1 MAPGRLLVQAI
12 LLAIVIGIA
21 RILDWPWWGVTM
33 AMVGAAIAFHLALEL
48 PSSDSRHL
56 GAVPI
61 ATDDPLMVAALE
73 QAQRTWG
80 TFLRLYPD
88 HRDTTIVKFRLRTKS
103 GDIENVWG
111 DLLELRGDQATVL
124 LRTPP
129 VGDSAPR
136 DLRMTAPTSDLVDWQ
151 IMFPD
156 STLRGGFTQQ
166 ATFRIIERD
175 HGSLPPKLVE
185 QLARYR
191 DVESQ
196 PA

>member
-1 MAPGRLLVQAI
+1 MAPGKLLVQAI
-12 LLAIVIGIA
+12 MLAIVIGVG
-21 RILDWPWWGVTM
+21 RILHWPWWGVTV
-33 AMVGAAIAFHLALEL
+33 AMVGAAIAFNLALEL
-48 PSSDSRHL
+48 PGSGSRHL
-56 GAVPI
+56 GAAAI

-88 HRDTTIVKFRLRTKS
+88 HPDTTIVKFRLRTKS

-111 DLLELRGDQATVL
+111 DLLELRDDQATVL

-136 DLRMTAPTSDLVDWQ
+136 EPRMTIPTSDLVDWQ

-166 ATFRIIERD
+166 ATFRIIERN
-175 HGSLPPKLVE
+175 HGSLPPKFVE

-191 DVESQ
+191 DVEGQ
-196 PA
+196 PV